1 VQNDNKLREEREMD
15 IDTIRLVSG
24 AVLIAIGVPLFSLA
38 RYLLA
43 SEEKKKRI
51 ARGLKVIAIVWMSIG
66 VILYL
71 AVLFTHIFK

>member
-1 VQNDNKLREEREMD
+1 MEIN
-15 IDTIRLVSG
+15 TIHLVLG

-43 SEEKKKRI
+43 SEENKKRI
-51 ARGLKVIAIVWMSIG
+51 ARGLKVIALIWMSMG

-71 AVLFTHIFK
+71 AGLFTSFVK

>member
-1 VQNDNKLREEREMD
+1 ME
-15 IDTIRLVSG
+15 IDTIRLVIG
-24 AVLIAIGVPLFSLA
+24 AVLIAIGVPLFSVA
-38 RYLLA
+38 GYLLA

-71 AVLFTHIFK
+71 AVLFTYIFK

>member
-1 VQNDNKLREEREMD
+1 ME

-24 AVLIAIGVPLFSLA
+24 AILIAIGVPLFSLA

-43 SEEKKKRI
+43 AEEKKKRI

>member
-1 VQNDNKLREEREMD
+1 MEFDL
-15 IDTIRLVSG
+15 IRLVIG

-43 SEEKKKRI
+43 PEEKKKRI
-51 ARGLKVIAIVWMSIG
+51 ARGLKVIAIIWMSIG

-71 AVLFTHIFK
+71 AVLFTHIVK

>member
-1 VQNDNKLREEREMD
+1 ME

-24 AVLIAIGVPLFSLA
+24 TVLIAIGVPIFNLA
-38 RYLLA
+38 RYFLA
-43 SEEKKKRI
+43 PEENKKRI

-71 AVLFTHIFK
+71 AVVLTHILK

>member
-1 VQNDNKLREEREMD
+1 MET
-15 IDTIRLVSG
+15 DTIRLVIG

-43 SEEKKKRI
+43 PEENKKRM
-51 ARGLKVIAIVWMSIG
+51 ARGLRVIAIVWMSVG

-71 AVLFTHIFK
+71 VVLLTHIF